1 MKQYDLSFLDEPSR
15 ERVRDRLAQMET
27 QKWDR
32 PVNVTAYDTDSLA
45 VLSVLAEEIIFS
57 QGLAG
62 VAARRACHYY
72 FRSFTPGE
80 ASHKWA
86 CDHIPNAKV
95 SLVKSTRIST
105 AHVNPYRESTQ
116 WVTHFFDVENGRCR
130 GVLIPIVN
138 PTPKFFEGVG
148 AVETLLLCE
157 KQAPYQLG
165 EQIIFRILHS
175 SLGYSY
181 RGSWMEERGIAK
193 LVEEAAKA
201 VPITFTLRKR
211 EAREVNASRLRMAAL
226 TSKTWRLE
234 SIVEQK
240 QQECDRLL
248 RRMKSMQAE
257 LDTAVKAVC
266 DHYELISN
274 QAITTL

>member
-1 MKQYDLSFLDEPSR
+1 MKQYDLSFLDEPSQ
-15 ERVRDRLAQMET
+15 ERVRDRLARMET
-27 QKWDR
+27 QKWNR

-86 CDHIPNAKV
+86 CGHIPNAKV
-95 SLVKSTRIST
+95 ALVKSTRIST
-105 AHVNPYRESTQ
+105 AHVNPYRESTE
-116 WVTHFFDVENGRCR
+116 WVTRFFDVENGRCR

-165 EQIIFRILHS
+165 EQIIYRILHS
-175 SLGYSY
+175 SLGYNY
-181 RGSWMEERGIAK
+181 RGRWMEERGIAK

-201 VPITFTLRKR
+201 VPITFTLRKQ
-211 EAREVNASRLRMAAL
+211 ESREVNASRLRMAAL
-226 TSKTWRLE
+226 TSKTRRLE
-234 SIVEQK
+234 SLVEQK

-257 LDTAVKAVC
+257 VNTAVKAVC

-274 QAITTL
+274 QALTTL